1 MTGQGF
7 FNAEVLLAQKK
18 SRLSPELRSINREGC
33 SFVRSH
39 RGQPGW
45 FILGLPQSASQ
56 SRERRA
62 LTPPARLSEGYFMA
76 HQQGRGSRALRAMT
90 PQHLCLYCW
99 VRPVQKT
106 SFPFPAPVLAE
117 QAFPCPSFPDQA
129 FPGHW
134 ATIFTPQ
141 IPEKYGN
148 GEHKAR

>member
-76 HQQGRGSRALRAMT
+76 HQQGRGSRALRAMA